1 MKFTRSLLAISSGIL
16 LTLAYPRW
24 NFASVIWLWM
34 FPLLYALWGAREQS
48 QFLHGKSQAW
58 RGFRLGY
65 LAGVAFF
72 LPNMAWVR
80 HSSRVIAGAEDN
92 SWIGWGPELMGAAA
106 AFGLAIYLSLY
117 WGLWGAFA
125 ATIGRPRISAHGNPG
140 AGDAGR
146 LFSSSLES
154 LRAAG
159 LTAAAWVACEWL
171 RGIVLTG
178 FGWNGVG
185 VALHQQPVLIQSADI
200 VGVNGLAF
208 LPVFVAC
215 IIYNNVLRFRQE
227 IRTSRVRPHA
237 DFWAASALVLL
248 NIGYGALQV
257 SRPPTGETVP
267 LRVVL
272 VQQNVPQGLKW
283 AGRAEADIGVRIY
296 MEYGRLTDEAVNPE
310 QLAMPKMTI
319 WPEDGGA
326 ADKTGAAWLKPITPD
341 LVIWPESALPAPIYD
356 PNHIPFLN
364 DILKLGD
371 FSLLTGTDILMPN
384 EDGYTGAALM
394 RGSFDNHLL
403 YRKVHLVPFGEY
415 LPLRNV
421 PGVEALLGGVLP
433 GDFESGKST
442 EPYVLEKPAGV
453 HVIPLVCFEDTVG
466 RLARKF
472 IRPAPQVLV
481 NLTNDGWF
489 LHSNES
495 EVHLANAIFRC
506 VELRRPMARSCNT
519 GVTCFVDTKGRI
531 AKTDKL
537 ADTKTRSTFVR
548 GVLSKELALEKHP
561 PLTFYARFGD
571 VFAVVLLVICL
582 GAVFVSALQGR
593 RRIAQAGP
601 PPPSPKTDKVS

>member
-1 MKFTRSLLAISSGIL
+1 MKFTRPLLAIASGIV

-24 NFASVIWLWM
+24 NFAPAIWLWM
-34 FPLLYALWGAREQS
+34 FPLLYALWGGRS
-48 QFLHGKSQAW
+48 HSKSQTR
-58 RGFRLGY
+58 RGFGLGY
-65 LAGVAFF
+65 LAGLAFF

-92 SWIGWGPELMGAAA
+92 SWIGWGPELMGAGAA
-106 AFGLAIYLSLY
+106 VGLAIYLSLY

-125 ATIGRPRISAHGNPG
+125 ATIGRPRISADGQPAVGDPG
-140 AGDAGR
+140 K

-171 RGIVLTG
+171 RGMVLTG
-178 FGWNGVG
+178 FGWNGLA
-185 VALHQQPVLIQSADI
+185 VAMHQQPMLIQSADL

-248 NIGYGALQV
+248 NIGYGAVQL
-257 SRPPTGETVP
+257 SRAPGVTVP

-283 AGRAEADIGVRIY
+283 AGRAEAQIGVGIY
-296 MEYGRLTDEAVNPE
+296 MEYGRLTDEAVDPD
-310 QLAMPKMTI
+310 QLAMPKMTV
-319 WPEDGGA
+319 WPEDGSA
-326 ADKTGAAWLKPITPD
+326 AEKTGAAWLKPVTPD

-364 DILKLGD
+364 DVLSFGD

-384 EDGYTGAALM
+384 EEGYTGAALL
-394 RGSFDNHLL
+394 RGTFDNHHL

-421 PGVEALLGGVLP
+421 PGVEALLGDVLP
-433 GDFESGKST
+433 GDFEAGKVI
-442 EPYVLEKPAGV
+442 EPLTLEKPAGV
-453 HVIPLVCFEDTVG
+453 QVIPLVCFEDTVG

-506 VELRRPMARSCNT
+506 IELRRPMARSCNT

-537 ADTKTRSTFVR
+537 ADATSRSTFVR
-548 GVLSKELALEKHP
+548 GVLSKEMALEKQP

-571 VFAVVLLVICL
+571 AFSVLMLTICSGVVLMSVWT
-582 GAVFVSALQGR
+582 R
-593 RRIAQAGP
+593 RRRKAREAPAPQ
-601 PPPSPKTDKVS
+601 SDQREQV